1 MAETTKQKLGFSP
14 LEPDRMYNA
23 FLNIA
28 GAFIVFVT
36 ACTVY
41 GQIQANY
48 IHVDKVTTFTI
59 MRDAPDLGLLAS
71 ATDTFDKAICPAASA
86 SSLSAGCVTHLKTI
100 RSKVLDAARCN
111 KWPGASPSCTCT
123 YTAVASLYYKNSTG
137 ANISKVVADPTLLQG
152 VENAFLGCQRM
163 YSHVMRAS
171 ADRNVLFSRNGLLA
185 LFAAFVLVNAINYF
199 VLSRIT
205 GRRVVQVVFRWVC
218 VGIVIAVFFGI
229 SVANATGNYAFLLAT
244 LFPPLAVNIWWEWY
258 TYNDTEPSKA
268 EPFLHPMLFTYLLQI
283 LSIWSATENYNQ
295 NLDQIV
301 VLVLHAQVVGILYFW
316 WCAESSASVAKGEA
330 VSPGAEGF
338 IPAVCLALLASDALN
353 PAQDNIYTPLFSLAP
368 MFLTVLAF
376 KEKQGWG
383 FTAIYLGLVAT
394 VLAYFVQQYVL
405 VWVWNA
411 PTVYPL
417 QNALSPP
424 TWAPTEPT
432 F

>member
-1 MAETTKQKLGFSP
+1 MAETKQKLRFAR
-14 LEPDRMYNA
+14 LDDDVMYNA
-23 FLNIA
+23 FLNVA
-28 GAFIVFVT
+28 GAFIVFVM

-59 MRDAPDLGLLAS
+59 MRDVPDLATMAS
-71 ATDTFDKAICPAASA
+71 ATDPFDKTICPASSA
-86 SSLSAGCVTHLKTI
+86 SSISAGCVTHLKTI
-100 RSKVLDAARCN
+100 RSKVLDAAKCN
-111 KWPGASPSCTCT
+111 KWPAASPSCTCT
-123 YTAVASLYYKNSTG
+123 YTALASLYYKNSTG

-152 VENAFLGCQRM
+152 VENAFMGCQRM

-171 ADRNVLFSRNGLLA
+171 ADRNVLFSRTGLLA
-185 LFAAFVLVNAINYF
+185 LFAAFVLVNAVNYF

-205 GRRVVQVVFRWVC
+205 GARRVQVALRWVSVGVVVVVFF
-218 VGIVIAVFFGI
+218 AI
-229 SVANATGNYAFLLAT
+229 SVANATGNYGFLLAL
-244 LFPPLAVNIWWEWY
+244 LFPPLVVNIWWEWY
-258 TYNDTEPSKA
+258 TYSDAEPSPA
-268 EPFLHPMLFTYLLQI
+268 EPFVHPMLFSYLLQI
-283 LSIWSATENYNQ
+283 LAIWSATENYNQ

-301 VLVLHAQVVGILYFW
+301 VLILHAQVVGILYFW
-316 WCAESSASVAKGEA
+316 WCAESSTSAAKGEPA
-330 VSPGAEGF
+330 SPGAEGF

-353 PAQDNIYTPLFSLAP
+353 PAQDNIYTPVFSLAP

-383 FTAIYLGLVAT
+383 FTAIYLGLVVT

-417 QNALSPP
+417 QNALLPP
-424 TWAPTEPT
+424 TWAATEPT